1 LRDLEV
7 ELDEER
13 KQRSSA
19 VAARKKLEGDFKALE
34 QEVDA
39 SNKAKEELAK
49 QLKKLQVNG

>member
-1 LRDLEV
+1 M